1 MTMTHRERVVKALNH
16 EPTDRVPIDFG
27 GGPATQIHPDA
38 YEKLLSYLGFDP
50 EEEVEGADVEGGQG
64 EGQVIIPSEKIL
76 QYFDIDVRGVS
87 VGAPD
92 GMPVE
97 PLDSLSYR
105 DEWGAI
111 WRKAHTRAPYINFE
125 GPLQALT
132 DPTPAAIE
140 TIDWPDPGDSGRIR
154 GLRER
159 TQKLR
164 DETDYAI
171 VLSLGNT
178 TFALSQRLRGF
189 TELLEDLILNRPFA
203 DAWMERVTDVVC
215 GIADAAVA
223 EVGDLVDGVS
233 TADDMGIQ
241 TQAFMRPR
249 LYRDLVKPHHRRL
262 VETVHRHTDAK
273 VILHSDGAVHEL
285 LPDMIDA
292 GIQVLNPVQVN
303 ADGMDA
309 GMLKRE
315 YGKDL
320 SFWGGMDTQI
330 VLPFGSPEDVREE
343 VRRRVGGLGAGGGY
357 VLASVHNIL
366 AEVKP
371 ENIVAMYETARE
383 LREKAS

>member
-1 MTMTHRERVVKALNH
+1 MTLSHRERVVKALNH

-38 YEKLLSYLGFDP
+38 YEALLSYLGFEP
-50 EEEVEGADVEGGQG
+50 EEEIEGADVEGGQG
-64 EGQVIIPSEKIL
+64 EGQVIVPSEKVL
-76 QYFDIDVRGVS
+76 QHFDIDVRGVS

-92 GMPVE
+92 GKPVE
-97 PLDSLSYR
+97 QLDPLSYR
-105 DEWGAI
+105 DEWSSI
-111 WRKAHTRAPYINFE
+111 WRKANTRAPYINFE
-125 GPLQALT
+125 CPLQNLV
-132 DPTPAAIE
+132 DPRPAV
-140 TIDWPDPGDSGRIR
+140 IDKFPWPDPNDPGRIR

-164 DETDYAI
+164 DETDCAI

-189 TELLEDLILNRPFA
+189 TELLEDLILNTTFA
-203 DAWMERVTDVVC
+203 EALMERVTDVVC

-223 EVGDLVDGVS
+223 EVGDLVDGVA

-241 TQAFMRPR
+241 TQAFMRPQ

-262 VETVHRHTDAK
+262 VETVRRHTDAK
-273 VILHSDGAVHEL
+273 MILHTDGAVHEL

-309 GMLKRE
+309 GTLKRE

-330 VLPFGSPEDVREE
+330 VLPFGSPEDVRAE
-343 VRRRVGGLGAGGGY
+343 VRRRVDGLGAGGGY

-383 LREKAS
+383 LNGKAA

>member
-1 MTMTHRERVVKALNH
+1 
-16 EPTDRVPIDFG
+16 VPIDFG
-27 GGPATQIHPDA
+27 GGPATNIHPDA
-38 YEKLLSYLGFDP
+38 YDALLSYLGFEP

-64 EGQVIIPSEKIL
+64 EGQVRAPSEKIL
-76 QYFDIDVRGVS
+76 QHFDIDVRPVA

-92 GMPVE
+92 GNPVV
-97 PLDSLSYR
+97 PIDSTSYT

-111 WRKAHTRAPYINFE
+111 WRKAYPRAPYINVE
-125 GPLQALT
+125 GPFQKLVE
-132 DPTPAAIE
+132 PTPAAID
-140 TIDWPDPGDSGRIR
+140 TIDWPDPGDPGRIR

-189 TELLEDLILNRPFA
+189 ANLLEDLILNKPFA
-203 DAWMERVTDVVC
+203 EVLMERVTDVVC

-223 EVGDLVDGVS
+223 EVGDLVDAVAS
-233 TADDMGIQ
+233 ADDMGIQ
-241 TQAFMRPR
+241 TQAFMHPD
-249 LYRDLVKPHHRRL
+249 LYRSLVMPNHRRL
-262 VETVHRHTDAK
+262 VESVRRHTDAK
-273 VILHSDGAVHEL
+273 MILHSDGAVHEL

-292 GIQVLNPVQVN
+292 GVQVLNPVQVN

-309 GMLKRE
+309 DFLKRE
-315 YGKDL
+315 FGKDL

-330 VLPFGSPEDVREE
+330 VLPFGSPEDVKKE
-343 VRRRVGGLGAGGGY
+343 VERRVGGLGAGGGY

-366 AEVKP
+366 AEVPP

-383 LREKAS
+383 LKGNAS